1 MLSTTQQLYIIIT
14 LQKFS
19 STLFRN
25 TQHDHKF
32 HHHNTIF
39 SFSSAPSDITTSTGL
54 HSSGSKTSSAPQSL
68 NPEPNHQIPLLQT
81 TLKLRRRRKRQLDGL
96 CCLSPYCRAL
106 ALCCP
111 FPFNCLACSGLALSA
126 CPLSQKAK
134 LQVLL
139 QLTARSKQYFWVV
152 GKAAAWFTLF
162 GALAFAAT
170 YQLKVRRDE
179 RMYGIRRGPKDF
191 IISSSSSSTSSSSL
205 QLPSPWMMITGALF
219 TIVFLVALVV
229 YFRRRRR
236 RRRKQTMIRT
246 SCRTKRISRRRSSE
260 SKKRKRRGKEKAESA
275 AAKHTTNTTTSKNN
289 NVIMRRSNSN

>member
-1 MLSTTQQLYIIIT
+1 MTTI
-14 LQKFS
+14 S
-19 STLFRN
+19 
-25 TQHDHKF
+25 
-32 HHHNTIF
+32 
-39 SFSSAPSDITTSTGL
+39 ITTTLSPVSAQTLSLSPLPPPLTST
-54 HSSGSKTSSAPQSL
+54 H
-68 NPEPNHQIPLLQT
+68 QT

-111 FPFNCLACSGLALSA
+111 FPFNCIACSGLALSA

-139 QLTARSKQYFWVV
+139 QLTARSKQYLWVA

-191 IISSSSSSTSSSSL
+191 IISSTSSSTSTSSSFL
-205 QLPSPWMMITGALF
+205 QLPSPWLMITGALF
-219 TIVFLVALVV
+219 TIVSLVALVV

-246 SCRTKRISRRRSSE
+246 SCRTRRISRRRSSE
-260 SKKRKRRGKEKAESA
+260 SKKRKRRGKEKAA
-275 AAKHTTNTTTSKNN
+275 AAKHTTTTSKNN